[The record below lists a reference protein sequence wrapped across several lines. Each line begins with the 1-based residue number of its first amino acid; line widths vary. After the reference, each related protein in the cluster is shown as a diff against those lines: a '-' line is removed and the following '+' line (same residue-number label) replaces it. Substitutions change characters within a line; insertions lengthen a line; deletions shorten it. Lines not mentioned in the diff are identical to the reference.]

1 MYIFQFKIIQ
11 FFSKDFVVGAPFEQ
25 NPLEPSASGAIYIF
39 RGKDQLS
46 AIKLSQKIYASEI
59 QIPQGFFSPQP
70 AIINGNG
77 NGASPRFLNG
87 FGYSLSGGLD
97 LDASGYPDLAV
108 GALKSNAVVL
118 LRSLPVVYVD
128 AFVGNEDNLLDIDQ
142 KRKECRQDDGTEL
155 VCFNFDLCFQLN
167 EKKVNRECF

>member
-1 MYIFQFKIIQ
+1 M
-11 FFSKDFVVGAPFEQ
+11 GAPYEL
-25 NPLEPSASGAIYIF
+25 NPTESSASGAIYIF
-39 RGKDQLS
+39 RGHEKLTD
-46 AIKLSQKIYASEI
+46 IKLSQKIFASDI
-59 QIPQGFFSPQP
+59 QVPSGMFAQP
-70 AIINGNG
+70 NV
-77 NGASPRFLNG
+77 RFLNG

-118 LRSLPVVYVD
+118 LRTLPIVYVD
-128 AFVGNEDNLLDIDQ
+128 AFVDNEDNLLDIDQ

-167 EKKVNRECF
+167 EKKVRLK